1 MYRLCLVPI
10 PVSYTHLD
18 VYKRQALFGV
28 LLRYNI
34 KPFILSCCVNG
45 VAGMIA
51 MIIGLQG
58 TGNGIT
64 TIPGILLYIYSP
76 HQLIMYIILAA
87 VTFISAFVLAWIFV
101 VPKEVME
108 E

>member
-1 MYRLCLVPI
+1 
-10 PVSYTHLD
+10 
-18 VYKRQALFGV
+18 
-28 LLRYNI
+28 
-34 KPFILSCCVNG
+34 
-45 VAGMIA
+45 MIA